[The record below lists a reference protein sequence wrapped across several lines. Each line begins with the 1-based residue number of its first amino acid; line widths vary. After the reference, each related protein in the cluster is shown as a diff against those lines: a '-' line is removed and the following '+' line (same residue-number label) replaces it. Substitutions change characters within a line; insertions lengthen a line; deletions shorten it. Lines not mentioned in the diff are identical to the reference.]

1 MMMMMKMKMTM
12 LIPPGSTGRPCFTR
26 YGNQC
31 PKDCP
36 YNPGYRYMKPREV
49 GDTEEVGGPW
59 KGERVHEVA
68 VTRVSEARGRQRKAA
83 LTDGRGRDEE

>member
-1 MMMMMKMKMTM
+1 
-12 LIPPGSTGRPCFTR
+12 
-26 YGNQC
+26 
-31 PKDCP
+31 
-36 YNPGYRYMKPREV
+36 MKPREV
-49 GDTEEVGGPW
+49 GDTEEVVGPW